1 MDMTGLNTDL
11 ELIEVDP
18 EIMNSTPDW
27 IVLAHD
33 DAGKKSLIDDIDR
46 SDLSSEEKSVMKNSV
61 VSLWDTYPVKSV
73 DGGQKTIE
81 LTNQADGSNK
91 IVTIPI
97 GHVTRIQFDKEKIN
111 QAAQKS
117 RNAVQAI
124 KQQTVS
130 PASVIALSEE
140 ENKTVKN
147 VTDLRSKLYKK
158 DQISQQQFR
167 SSGKSSQN
175 VNPVN
180 SHMASNSFPSGL
192 SASSSFP
199 DVPVYYSDSGKKS
212 ELKYNGLRAWAG
224 DPGISP
230 HGSHVSDPE
239 NYLGHNA
246 FVYWACVNRG
256 FPLSSNAADAA
267 TEPDGWPQD
276 VTESVVLPLNDE
288 EKTLFEAVI
297 HSWDHYYN
305 PDWETGFAPLFTHYW
320 ASQAQGNYS
329 SNRPSSAL
337 YLGWASH
344 FMTDVANPEHTGFE
358 FEQYADVALPGGYD
372 THSAY
377 EGYVSTMWNQTHA
390 GQTGAN
396 TFHQIVKN
404 QENVNYRITNPSTAT
419 KNIAKFSHA
428 YLPTLYYRVANQPY
442 IDSNHRGF
450 YDDPTVGK
458 ITENCL
464 KIAAR
469 YTGGL
474 VEYTMG
480 NSINE
485 VPIADFTGNPVF
497 VTPGGSVQ
505 FLDKTQYSGP
515 LTTHVDWNFGD
526 NTPHFTADDPS
537 PYTPENPYPHQYS
550 TPGIYTVNLTV
561 SNSNGATSKT
571 MDIIVGNWPV
581 ADFMATAVVTDSE
594 YTFHFT
600 DLSTNSPTHW
610 TWDFGDGNTST
621 EQNPSHRFA
630 AVRQYDVTM
639 TASNAAGP
647 GKITKTILT
656 LPPNP
661 IVEFLINE
669 GQHGPAPLVTSFK
682 DDSVGWIDSRTWDFG
697 DNTTSNEKD
706 PVHVYQYPGSYVVRL
721 TVVSNGIGSNSTTST
736 VVATPPLPLIAN
748 FTSTSPNGTAPLTVQ
763 FTDTSTGSPTSWNWS
778 FGDGSYSSLQNA
790 NHTYTQYGNFD
801 ISLTVSNATSSNTTI
816 LQYFITVTP
825 DESLKPTITS
835 ISPGMGF
842 NSGTVSITD
851 LTGTNFTTGST
862 VALVNSRLNHAGSIT
877 YGMSNVT
884 MDIPTDVFVSGN
896 YAYVISE
903 EVAGLEIIDV
913 SDPTN
918 PIHKGSISD
927 GSGGAHLSGLYD
939 LHVLGNYAYL
949 PDFYNNALEIVD
961 VSDPANPVHKSS
973 ITNGT
978 GGALLNRAWGVYVS
992 GNYAYVA
999 SQWSNALEIVDI
1011 SNPANPVHKGS
1022 IINGSGGARLN
1033 NPYDVYVSGNYAYVV
1048 STGSNS
1054 LEIVNVSDP
1063 ANPVHKGSIVN
1074 GAGGALLATPTDL
1087 YVSGNYAYV
1096 VSTGS
1101 NALEIVD
1108 ISDPANPV
1116 HKASITNGTGGA
1128 ILYAADSISVSN
1140 NNAYITSYSGS
1151 SLEVVDISD
1160 PSNPV
1165 HKVSMID
1172 GMQGAIMRNP
1182 YGNDV
1187 SGDYVYATTLNNAGT
1202 LEILEIGTSIP
1213 ATNVTVVS
1221 PTSISCKFDLS
1232 NAIVGPYDV
1241 VVTDTTGRVG
1251 SLANGFTIISDPST
1265 PLTVSSI
1272 VPATGINTTTVSIT
1286 TLSGTNFKSNATVL
1300 LTPVNS
1306 NPIHKGSIT
1315 YGTGDALLEWPESV
1329 YVSGNYAY
1337 IASHDSWALEIVNI
1351 SNPASPVHTSSIIA
1365 GTGGANLQ
1373 CPNSVYVSGSNA
1385 YVACDCG
1392 NALEVVDISN
1402 PTSPTHKGSI
1412 TDGTGG
1418 ALLAGADNVYVSGNY
1433 AYITSPGD
1441 NALEIID
1448 VSNPANPT
1456 HKGSIVDGTN
1466 GALLYQPHSVYVSG
1480 DYAYIASY
1488 GSNALEIV
1496 NISNPANPT
1505 HEGSISNGMDG
1516 ALLNSPN
1523 SVYVSGDYAYIA
1535 SYGSNALEIVNIS
1548 NPANPTHRGSIVD
1561 GTNGA
1566 LLYQPHSVY
1575 VSGDRAYV
1583 ASYGSNALEII
1594 DISNPA
1600 SPAHK
1605 SSLLNGTGDAILLQ
1619 PYSVFVYGDNAYVIN
1634 VGRESLEIVDIGTI
1648 HATNATVV
1656 SSTQITGMF
1665 NLTNRIS
1672 GPYNVVVTN
1681 TDGQTGILKNG
1692 FTVTSS

>member
-1 MDMTGLNTDL
+1 
-11 ELIEVDP
+11 
-18 EIMNSTPDW
+18 
-27 IVLAHD
+27 
-33 DAGKKSLIDDIDR
+33 
-46 SDLSSEEKSVMKNSV
+46 
-61 VSLWDTYPVKSV
+61 
-73 DGGQKTIE
+73 
-81 LTNQADGSNK
+81 
-91 IVTIPI
+91 
-97 GHVTRIQFDKEKIN
+97 
-111 QAAQKS
+111 
-117 RNAVQAI
+117 
-124 KQQTVS
+124 
-130 PASVIALSEE
+130 
-140 ENKTVKN
+140 
-147 VTDLRSKLYKK
+147 
-158 DQISQQQFR
+158 
-167 SSGKSSQN
+167 
-175 VNPVN
+175 
-180 SHMASNSFPSGL
+180 
-192 SASSSFP
+192 
-199 DVPVYYSDSGKKS
+199 
-212 ELKYNGLRAWAG
+212 
-224 DPGISP
+224 
-230 HGSHVSDPE
+230 
-239 NYLGHNA
+239 
-246 FVYWACVNRG
+246 
-256 FPLSSNAADAA
+256 
-267 TEPDGWPQD
+267 
-276 VTESVVLPLNDE
+276 
-288 EKTLFEAVI
+288 
-297 HSWDHYYN
+297 
-305 PDWETGFAPLFTHYW
+305 
-320 ASQAQGNYS
+320 
-329 SNRPSSAL
+329 
-337 YLGWASH
+337 
-344 FMTDVANPEHTGFE
+344 MTDVANPEHTGFE

-682 DDSVGWIDSRTWDFG
+682 DDSVGWTDSRTWDFG

-896 YAYVISE
+896 YAYVTSE
-903 EVAGLEIIDV
+903 EVSGLEIFDI
-913 SDPTN
+913 SDSAHPA
-918 PIHKGSISD
+918 HKGSISD
-927 GSGGAHLSGLYD
+927 GTGGAHLAGLYD
-939 LHVLGNYAYL
+939 VYVSGNYAYL
-949 PDFYNNALEIVD
+949 PDFYSNALEIVD
-961 VSDPANPVHKSS
+961 VSDPANPVHKGS
-973 ITNGT
+973 ITDGT
-978 GGALLNRAWGVYVS
+978 GGAQLAGAYGIYVS

-999 SQWSNALEIVDI
+999 SQS
-1011 SNPANPVHKGS
+1011 
-1022 IINGSGGARLN
+1022 
-1033 NPYDVYVSGNYAYVV
+1033 
-1048 STGSNS
+1048 
-1054 LEIVNVSDP
+1054 
-1063 ANPVHKGSIVN
+1063 
-1074 GAGGALLATPTDL
+1074 
-1087 YVSGNYAYV
+1087 
-1096 VSTGS
+1096 S

-1116 HKASITNGTGGA
+1116 HKGSLTNGAGGANLYKPYDVFVSGNYAYVIGTGGLEIVNVNNPASPFHKGSLTDGAGGALLGAPTDIYVSNNYAYIVCEGSGALEIVDISNKVNPVHKGSLTNGAGGALLYGAEDISVSGNLAYIVSYYGSSLEIVDISDPAHPVHKIGLVNGENGTLLKNPYGVHISGNHVYIASLNNGGALEILETGTVTIPASNVTLISPTNISCTFDLSGAAAGTYDVRVTGANGQSGTLTNAFIVSNRPPKITGITPSSGTRGTTIAVTNLTGTGFLPGASVQMTRAGSSPISASNVVIVSPTKITCNLPLPSTEGVWDIIVTNHDGQNSSLVNGFSVTNVSLSVTGTTPASGARGATIAVTDLSGTGFLSGASVRLNRTDSPPISATNVVVVSTTRITCDLILPANSTEGIWDVVVTNPNMQSSTLSNGFTITSMSESELTVTSITPSIGVNTAAVSITNLSGTNFTENAKVLLSRVNSNPVHKGKFLYGTGNALMEWPVSVFVSGNHAYIASYDSWALEILDISNPANPVHTSYITDGTGGAQLMNPNGVYAAGNYAYVASYGSNALEIVNVTDPASPTHKGSIHVGGARSIYVSGNYAYVLSTDGLTIVSISDPANPVITGSIGVGGYGVYVSGNFAYIANRDGNSLSIVDVSNPAQPVLKGSLSDGTGGAHLAGAYGVYVSGNHAYVTSAWSNALEIVDVSDPAHPVHKGSITHGTGGA
-1128 ILYAADSISVSN
+1128 ILN
-1140 NNAYITSYSGS
+1140 
-1151 SLEVVDISD
+1151 E
-1160 PSNPV
+1160 
-1165 HKVSMID
+1165 
-1172 GMQGAIMRNP
+1172 
-1182 YGNDV
+1182 
-1187 SGDYVYATTLNNAGT
+1187 
-1202 LEILEIGTSIP
+1202 
-1213 ATNVTVVS
+1213 
-1221 PTSISCKFDLS
+1221 PT
-1232 NAIVGPYDV
+1232 
-1241 VVTDTTGRVG
+1241 
-1251 SLANGFTIISDPST
+1251 
-1265 PLTVSSI
+1265 
-1272 VPATGINTTTVSIT
+1272 
-1286 TLSGTNFKSNATVL
+1286 
-1300 LTPVNS
+1300 
-1306 NPIHKGSIT
+1306 
-1315 YGTGDALLEWPESV
+1315 SV

-1337 IASHDSWALEIVNI
+1337 IASYQSDTLEVVDV
-1351 SNPASPVHTSSIIA
+1351 SNPTNPVHKSSLSD
-1365 GTGGANLQ
+1365 GTGGAIFSHPI
-1373 CPNSVYVSGSNA
+1373 CVVVSGSNA
-1385 YVACDCG
+1385 YVL
-1392 NALEVVDISN
+1392 N
-1402 PTSPTHKGSI
+1402 
-1412 TDGTGG
+1412 
-1418 ALLAGADNVYVSGNY
+1418 
-1433 AYITSPGD
+1433 
-1441 NALEIID
+1441 
-1448 VSNPANPT
+1448 
-1456 HKGSIVDGTN
+1456 N
-1466 GALLYQPHSVYVSG
+1466 GL
-1480 DYAYIASY
+1480 
-1488 GSNALEIV
+1488 
-1496 NISNPANPT
+1496 
-1505 HEGSISNGMDG
+1505 
-1516 ALLNSPN
+1516 
-1523 SVYVSGDYAYIA
+1523 
-1535 SYGSNALEIVNIS
+1535 
-1548 NPANPTHRGSIVD
+1548 
-1561 GTNGA
+1561 
-1566 LLYQPHSVY
+1566 
-1575 VSGDRAYV
+1575 
-1583 ASYGSNALEII
+1583 
-1594 DISNPA
+1594 
-1600 SPAHK
+1600 
-1605 SSLLNGTGDAILLQ
+1605 
-1619 PYSVFVYGDNAYVIN
+1619 
-1634 VGRESLEIVDIGTI
+1634 ESLEIVDIGTI
-1648 HATNATVV
+1648 PATGVTVV
-1656 SSTQITGMF
+1656 SPTKITGAF
-1665 NLTNRIS
+1665 NLTNKIP
-1672 GPYNVVVTN
+1672 GLYDVVVVN
-1681 TDGQTGILKNG
+1681 PEGMIGILENG
-1692 FTVTSS
+1692 FMITG